1 MLVQNGGVKK
11 GKKDFC
17 EKQALPSYQILYF
30 HPNTHPTFWTFIYLF
45 LHLSIKKAGLKYI

>member
-30 HPNTHPTFWTFIYLF
+30 HPNTHPT
-45 LHLSIKKAGLKYI
+45 